1 MRNLM
6 YQRNQ
11 QQPLQPNRD
20 NYNDNNNHDSSESD
34 SDSDMDENVVDGDN
48 EDNILP
54 NIDIADCEE
63 NEPRPIVDDIL
74 HYQLDNDN
82 DNDDEILRNRENA
95 ANISD
100 DPGMVALDVG
110 LRENFEF
117 GMMGEGSR
125 CDLNLEPVP
134 PTVNDESSRESMD
147 LDYENDK
154 PTLGNIVVDRASV
167 TKERNDSDEEASF
180 YENVEFCNYLRNG
193 DSEEVA
199 SCKCRKC
206 SIKDDCCEDLDVCY
220 KQRDSSADACRKLCS
235 ENDDEEFNIEKNL
248 NNHDFS
254 KDIDDKIDDI
264 DLEDQDVVDKKIEE
278 EEEAPPCSC
287 FEDKLDHVNGHSSK
301 MCLELE
307 KLPCEKCKSKNKENS
322 PPLGPLPS
330 TSSKSPSK
338 NEETEGEK
346 APENLELE
354 NNPNI
359 ANVDADVANQIV
371 TNNNRGV
378 VRQRD
383 NNGDVENIRPNK
395 RPKLSNSASNKSK
408 VPRTIF
414 HKALDAVNMTWDN
427 QHLKNI
433 LASSTYSISSSN
445 AVQTA
450 GSSKPSQTVLTTVK
464 ANFNAF
470 GQPLWH
476 EPLAMCAA
484 RIDSL
489 RSHGHTDAAL
499 RLSVSVVRTMK
510 QVQKDSQMIW
520 KRYQAVANIP
530 CNDDIPTMSTNCC
543 CDCSKS
549 NSKHPNGSKS
559 LDESTNGQ
567 KTDRSNVKSVSDANP
582 KTGNHSCTAC
592 NSQSNNNDGN
602 NSISR
607 KRSYDNSKNNGN
619 HLGYS
624 SSSAMANRGYKMF
637 HFDYGNYPSVYR
649 YSMNGDDCKR
659 CVEARERVRYPNNFN
674 GGYHSGRFGM
684 NGKYPPYYRNSFA
697 PMHGNMFDQR
707 FNVNHLGTNGYRYG
721 NNYPSNI
728 LNHRPCHSDNCN
740 VVHRVQQNHY
750 MQNNEPHYG
759 NGMFGNSRPNCG
771 RDPNNPYPHMNNYHG
786 HYNPK
791 NNPVDRRCSHDL
803 KLREMIN
810 APMQPR
816 PIPNDAAN
824 KNPTNNRGACNDKK
838 PEEPST
844 SSMVNT
850 TSNCS
855 GASTSVSNV
864 PGPSTSSGNDNQMEN
879 SSSKS
884 GNDSIAPNTK
894 KQCCSKNNCCN
905 SVIEKSKQCQSEMHY
920 SICHCQQHASNACSF
935 SSNNHSHS
943 NCSSNNIYFGRN
955 ISFDAHDISNHNRCQ
970 NQKRDESSCCC
981 CRSNPQ
987 QTHSNLNSQP
997 STSTSTV
1004 NYGASTSKSNL
1015 NTSPQIP
1022 IEFTRNKKSN
1032 CPSNCIDCTVGCD
1045 IEFPLDAVACIFD
1058 CLTEACIIPDAMNGP
1073 DMGRLSFDS
1082 VTSAAEDGSLVPP
1095 RYQHVSVSSS
1105 NDRNETYLTLAFETA
1120 VLALGKQ
1127 RNVPQGGYLQQVICK
1142 QQDQLIQRL
1151 RHVELDRLLIEVLK
1165 QLTSQLLDGGPTS
1178 GLGMSIHTES
1188 FPMHTLA
1195 RFLFA
1200 SLLTHYDDLAF
1211 FVGLRAMRL
1220 PNREEYMNEMSMEI
1234 PGPHNSHRDG
1244 FMISRYN
1251 RWVSFSPLI

>member
-11 QQPLQPNRD
+11 QQLLQPNRND
-20 NYNDNNNHDSSESD
+20 YNDNNNHDSSESD
-34 SDSDMDENVVDGDN
+34 SDSDPDMDENNVDADN

-63 NEPRPIVDDIL
+63 NEPRPNVDDIL

-82 DNDDEILRNRENA
+82 DNDDEILQNRENA

-125 CDLNLEPVP
+125 CDLNLEVAP

-147 LDYENDK
+147 MDYENDK

-193 DSEEVA
+193 EEVA

-206 SIKDDCCEDLDVCY
+206 SIKDDCCEDLGVCY
-220 KQRDSSADACRKLCS
+220 KQRDTSTDTCRKICS
-235 ENDDEEFNIEKNL
+235 ENDDEEFNIVKNL
-248 NNHDFS
+248 NSHDFT

-264 DLEDQDVVDKKIEE
+264 DLEDHDAVDKKIEE
-278 EEEAPPCSC
+278 EASQCSC

-307 KLPCEKCKSKNKENS
+307 KIPCEKCNNKNKENS
-322 PPLGPLPS
+322 PLLDSILPS
-330 TSSKSPSK
+330 TLSKSSSK
-338 NEETEGEK
+338 NEETEEEK

-354 NNPNI
+354 NNLNI
-359 ANVDADVANQIV
+359 ANVDADVTNQNIKNN
-371 TNNNRGV
+371 NNNRGV
-378 VRQRD
+378 D
-383 NNGDVENIRPNK
+383 NIRPNK
-395 RPKLSNSASNKSK
+395 RPKLSTSASNKNK

-414 HKALDAVNMTWDN
+414 HKALDGVNMTWDN

-520 KRYQAVANIP
+520 KRYQAVANIQ
-530 CNDDIPTMSTNCC
+530 CNDDIPTMSTNRCC
-543 CDCSKS
+543 GCNKS
-549 NSKHPNGSKS
+549 NSKHSNGKS
-559 LDESTNGQ
+559 SDESSIGQ
-567 KTDRSNVKSVSDANP
+567 NAGRSNVKSVSDP
-582 KTGNHSCTAC
+582 IGKHSCAAC
-592 NSQSNNNDGN
+592 NQSNNNSN
-602 NSISR
+602 NR

-619 HLGYS
+619 QLGYS
-624 SSSAMANRGYKMF
+624 SSSAMTNRGYKMF
-637 HFDYGNYPSVYR
+637 RFDNGNYPSVYR
-649 YSMNGDDCKR
+649 YSTNGDDCKR
-659 CVEARERVRYPNNFN
+659 CVEARERVRYPINFN
-674 GGYHSGRFGM
+674 SGYHSGRFGM

-697 PMHGNMFDQR
+697 PLHGNMFDQR
-707 FNVNHLGTNGYRYG
+707 FNVNHLRTNGRYG
-721 NNYPSNI
+721 NNYPSNMF
-728 LNHRPCHSDNCN
+728 NHRPCHSDNCN

-750 MQNNEPHYG
+750 MHNNEPHSYS
-759 NGMFGNSRPNCG
+759 NSMFGNSRANCG
-771 RDPNNPYPHMNNYHG
+771 RDPNNPHMNNYHG
-786 HYNPK
+786 N
-791 NNPVDRRCSHDL
+791 NNPNNNPADRRCSHDL

-810 APMQPR
+810 APMQTR
-816 PIPNDAAN
+816 PIILNDAV
-824 KNPTNNRGACNDKK
+824 KKSHTNNRGVCNDKK
-838 PEEPST
+838 AEEPSNC
-844 SSMVNT
+844 SMVNT
-850 TSNCS
+850 SSNSS
-855 GASTSVSNV
+855 GSATSVSNV
-864 PGPSTSSGNDNQMEN
+864 PGSSTSSGHDNQMEG
-879 SSSKS
+879 SSMKS
-884 GNDSIAPNTK
+884 GNESITQNAK

-905 SVIEKSKQCQSEMHY
+905 SVIEKSKLCQNEMHY
-920 SICHCQQHASNACSF
+920 SICHCQQQFSNACPF
-935 SSNNHSHS
+935 SSSNHSHS
-943 NCSSNNIYFGRN
+943 HYLSNNIYFRRN
-955 ISFDAHDISNHNRCQ
+955 ISFDSHDISGNHNNRCQ
-970 NQKRDESSCCC
+970 NQKCAESSCCC
-981 CRSNPQ
+981 CRANPQ
-987 QTHSNLNSQP
+987 QSHSNLNNHP
-997 STSTSTV
+997 STSTSAV
-1004 NYGASTSKSNL
+1004 NHGASTSKSNL

-1032 CPSNCIDCTVGCD
+1032 CASNCIDCTVGCD

-1095 RYQHVSVSSS
+1095 RYQHVPVPSS

-1178 GLGMSIHTES
+1178 GLGISIHTES

-1220 PNREEYMNEMSMEI
+1220 PNREEYLNEMSMEI
-1234 PGPHNSHRDG
+1234 PGPHNIHRDG
-1244 FMISRYN
+1244 FMIPRYN
-1251 RWVSFSPLI
+1251 RFFKLITIAE

>member
-1 MRNLM
+1 M

-11 QQPLQPNRD
+11 QQPLLPNRD
-20 NYNDNNNHDSSESD
+20 NYNDNNNHESSESD
-34 SDSDMDENVVDGDN
+34 SDSDPDMDENNADGDN
-48 EDNILP
+48 EDMILP

-63 NEPRPIVDDIL
+63 IEPRPIVDDIL

-82 DNDDEILRNRENA
+82 DNDDEILRIHENA
-95 ANISD
+95 ENISD
-100 DPGMVALDVG
+100 DPALVALDVG

-117 GMMGEGSR
+117 DMMGEGSR
-125 CDLNLEPVP
+125 CDLNLEAVP
-134 PTVNDESSRESMD
+134 PTANDESSRESLDM
-147 LDYENDK
+147 DYESDK

-193 DSEEVA
+193 DSDEVA
-199 SCKCRKC
+199 SCKCGKC
-206 SIKDDCCEDLDVCY
+206 EIKDDCLLDVCY
-220 KQRDSSADACRKLCS
+220 KQRDSTADTCRKLCS

-264 DLEDQDVVDKKIEE
+264 DIEDHDAVDKKR
-278 EEEAPPCSC
+278 EEEAPQCSC
-287 FEDKLDHVNGHSSK
+287 FEEQLDHVNGHSSK

-307 KLPCEKCKSKNKENS
+307 KIPCEKCKNKNKKNS
-322 PPLGPLPS
+322 PLLGSLPLTSSNLKSS
-330 TSSKSPSK
+330 TSSK
-338 NEETEGEK
+338 NLETEEGK

-354 NNPNI
+354 NNSNL
-359 ANVDADVANQIV
+359 ANVGADVAIQNII
-371 TNNNRGV
+371 NNNRGI
-378 VRQRD
+378 VRHRD
-383 NNGDVENIRPNK
+383 NNVEVENIRPNK
-395 RPKLSNSASNKSK
+395 RPKLSNSASNKNK

-520 KRYQAVANIP
+520 KRYQAVANIQYI
-530 CNDDIPTMSTNCC
+530 DDIPTMSTNCC
-543 CDCSKS
+543 CDGGKS
-549 NSKHPNGSKS
+549 TSKHSNGKS
-559 LDESTNGQ
+559 SDESSNGQ
-567 KTDRSNVKSVSDANP
+567 KVGCSNGKFVSDS
-582 KTGNHSCTAC
+582 KLTGNQSCTAC
-592 NSQSNNNDGN
+592 NQSNNNDGN

-607 KRSYDNSKNNGN
+607 KRSYDSSKNNGN

-624 SSSAMANRGYKMF
+624 PSSAMTNRGYKMYR
-637 HFDYGNYPSVYR
+637 FDYGNYPSVYR

-659 CVEARERVRYPNNFN
+659 CVDARERVRYPDNFN
-674 GGYHSGRFGM
+674 GGYYSGRFGM
-684 NGKYPPYYRNSFA
+684 NGKYPPYFRNSFA
-697 PMHGNMFDQR
+697 PVHGNMFDQR
-707 FNVNHLGTNGYRYG
+707 FNVNHSGTNGYRYS

-728 LNHRPCHSDNCN
+728 LNHRQCHSENCN

-750 MQNNEPHYG
+750 LQNNEPHYG
-759 NGMFGNSRPNCG
+759 NGMFGISRGNCN
-771 RDPNNPYPHMNNYHG
+771 RDPNNPHMNNYHG
-786 HYNPK
+786 NYNPN

-803 KLREMIN
+803 RLRGMID
-810 APMQPR
+810 APMRPR
-816 PIPNDAAN
+816 PITNDAVK
-824 KNPTNNRGACNDKK
+824 KNQTNNREGCIDRKS
-838 PEEPST
+838 EEPST
-844 SSMVNT
+844 SSMVNM
-850 TSNCS
+850 TSNGS
-855 GASTSVSNV
+855 GSSTSVSNV
-864 PGPSTSSGNDNQMEN
+864 SVPSNDNQMEA

-884 GNDSIAPNTK
+884 GIDSITQNK
-894 KQCCSKNNCCN
+894 IMQCCSKNNCCN
-905 SVIEKSKQCQSEMHY
+905 SVVEKSKLCQNEMNY
-920 SICHCQQHASNACSF
+920 SICHCQQLPSNACAF
-935 SSNNHSHS
+935 SSNNNLNS
-943 NCSSNNIYFGRN
+943 NCLSNNIYFGRN
-955 ISFDAHDISNHNRCQ
+955 ISFDAHDINNHNRCQ

-987 QTHSNLNSQP
+987 QSNKNLNKESR
-997 STSTSTV
+997 TSTSTV
-1004 NYGASTSKSNL
+1004 NYGASTSKTNL
-1015 NTSPQIP
+1015 NKSPQIP

-1032 CPSNCIDCTVGCD
+1032 CASNCIDCTVGCD

-1095 RYQHVSVSSS
+1095 RYQHVPVPSS

-1165 QLTSQLLDGGPTS
+1165 QLTSQLLDSGPTS

-1220 PNREEYMNEMSMEI
+1220 PNREEYMNEISMEI

-1244 FMISRYN
+1244 FMIPRYN
-1251 RWVSFSPLI
+1251 RFVF